1 LGKQILKFDIT
12 ILLYIK
18 VNMDDVRVLENTD
31 SIVFNKLIKSYDPSK
46 YLSNNFMTKY
56 EKTTIIGV
64 RMEQLAFGAQST
76 LDKDTLSNMKDI
88 KQIAKEE
95 LNQKKI
101 PFLLCRTLPDKT
113 EEYWRV
119 SDLIVFD

>member
-1 LGKQILKFDIT
+1 
-12 ILLYIK
+12 
-18 VNMDDVRVLENTD
+18 MDDVRVLENTD